1 MSTTVEVFSAPT
13 IEQDLSVIN
22 LRELENQ
29 AAKVLQKG
37 PFGYIS
43 GGAGDEITLRE
54 NVEAFDDYRIMP
66 RYLTGLDEPDI
77 STEIFGTKVAAPIFC
92 PPMAAHGLAHVT
104 AEAGSSRGWGA
115 AGCLYTMATLANTSI
130 EDIAKANPA
139 GPRWFQLYFA
149 KDKGLNAE
157 LLKRAKAAGATAI
170 VFAVDLERPG
180 NREADM
186 KNDFHFPSILKFPN
200 IPGAVAGESL
210 GEIMQLFK
218 HGLDWDDV
226 TFVREASG
234 LPVIVKGLLSPAD
247 ATMAIEYGASA
258 IGVSNHGGRQLDNIP
273 GAIVALPPIAEV
285 VQGRV
290 PIFLDGGV
298 RRGVHVLEALALG
311 ASAVGVGRP
320 TLYSLALGGWRGVHS
335 MIEHLKQEFA
345 LAMKLSGVAKVSDI
359 HAGMLA
365 PQSKSIR
372 LRQP

>member
-1 MSTTVEVFSAPT
+1 MSTTVEIFSAPAA
-13 IEQDLSVIN
+13 EQDLAVVN
-22 LRELENQ
+22 LRELEDR

-43 GGAGDEITLRE
+43 GGSGDEITLRE
-54 NVEAFDDYRIMP
+54 NVEAFDDYRIVP

-77 STEIFGTKVAAPIFC
+77 STEILGTKVAAPIFC
-92 PPMAAHGLAHVT
+92 PPMAAHGLAHT
-104 AEAGSSRGWGA
+104 AAELGSSHGWGEA
-115 AGCLYTMATLANTSI
+115 NCLYTMATLSNTSI
-130 EDIAKANPA
+130 EHIAIANPA
-139 GPRWFQLYFA
+139 GPKWFQLYFA

-157 LLKRAKAAGATAI
+157 LLQRAKAAGATAI

-186 KNDFHFPSILKFPN
+186 KNNFHFPSILKFPN
-200 IPGAVAGESL
+200 IPGALAGESL
-210 GEIMQLFK
+210 GEIMKLFK

-226 TFVREASG
+226 TFVREASD

-247 ATMAIEYGASA
+247 ARVAIEYGASA
-258 IGVSNHGGRQLDNIP
+258 IGVSNHGGRQLDNVP
-273 GAIVALPPIAEV
+273 GAIVALPSIAEV

-320 TLYSLALGGWRGVHS
+320 TLYSLALGGWRGVHG

-345 LAMKLSGVAKVSDI
+345 LAMKLSGAARVKDI
-359 HAGMLA
+359 HAGMLV
-365 PQSKSIR
+365 PETRSIR
-372 LRQP
+372 FRQS